1 MLVRGE
7 KPKREPLISVGLI
20 LPMDKQNSITIYNDL
35 DQKRYFI
42 ESENDH
48 LLVNGEKTENINLI
62 GSSKD
67 QIFTL
72 DRVPA
77 GRGFHWE
84 KNISIQ
90 VVGSLD
96 ISNNNGY

>member
-48 LLVNGEKTENINLI
+48 LLVNGEKTENVTRRYGGHVSQAAQL
-62 GSSKD
+62 K
-67 QIFTL
+67 L
-72 DRVPA
+72 R
-77 GRGFHWE
+77 
-84 KNISIQ
+84 
-90 VVGSLD
+90 
-96 ISNNNGY
+96 

>member
-42 ESENDH
+42 ESENDY
-48 LLVNGEKTENINLI
+48 LLVNGEKTENNQFVI
-62 GSSKD
+62 SAE
-67 QIFTL
+67 
-72 DRVPA
+72 VPTKGMKEIPTPPYPA
-77 GRGFHWE
+77 SWKRLQF
-84 KNISIQ
+84 
-90 VVGSLD
+90 SLA
-96 ISNNNGY
+96 

>member
-1 MLVRGE
+1 
-7 KPKREPLISVGLI
+7 
-20 LPMDKQNSITIYNDL
+20 MDKQNVITIYNDL

-62 GSSKD
+62 GSSED

-84 KNISIQ
+84 KNISCLLYT
-90 VVGSLD
+90 SPSPRD
-96 ISNNNGY
+96 RTRSRMPSSA